1 MDSRTIFTGIAIAV
15 MVQRLFELRIS
26 KRNASQLIAQGGR
39 VYHDNSLFLVKI
51 LQIGWFVA
59 MLLEVWRLDRPFMPG
74 LAAIALFATVIGQ
87 YLRYLSMQ
95 ALRLR
100 WTLPIVTLPG
110 VSAVDTGIYHYLR
123 HPNWLGVILEIF
135 AVPLIHSAYLSA
147 IFFSVANAFLLA
159 RRVKAEET
167 ALKIDNNYEALFKN
181 KSRFILTPTFL
192 KPLVQKASTTHGT

>member
-1 MDSRTIFTGIAIAV
+1 MDSRIVFTGIAIAV

-26 KRNASQLIAQGGR
+26 KRNAAQLIAQGGR
-39 VYHDNSLFLVKI
+39 VHHDNSLFLVKV

-59 MLLEVWRLDRPFMPG
+59 MLLEVWRLDRPFIPG
-74 LAAIALFATVIGQ
+74 LAAIALCATVIGQ

-110 VSAVDTGIYHYLR
+110 VPAVDTGIYHYLR
-123 HPNWLGVILEIF
+123 HPNWLGVILEIL

-147 IFFSVANAFLLA
+147 IFFSIANAFLLSQ
-159 RRVKAEET
+159 RVKSEES

-181 KSRFILTPTFL
+181 KNRFLLTPTSL
-192 KPLVQKASTTHGT
+192 KSLVQKVSTTHGT

>member
-1 MDSRTIFTGIAIAV
+1 MDSRIIFTVIVIAV
-15 MVQRLFELRIS
+15 MAQRLVELRIS
-26 KRNASQLIAQGGR
+26 KRNLAQLIEQGGR
-39 VYHDNSLFLVKI
+39 VHHDNSLFFVKI
-51 LQIGWFVA
+51 LQVGWFVA
-59 MLLEVWRLDRPFMPG
+59 MLIEVWRLDRPFIHG
-74 LAAIALFATVIGQ
+74 LAAIALFATVAGQ
-87 YLRYLSMQ
+87 YLRYLSIQ
-95 ALRLR
+95 ALGLR

-123 HPNWLGVILEIF
+123 HPNWLGVILEIL

>member
-1 MDSRTIFTGIAIAV
+1 MDSRIIFTGIAIAV

-26 KRNASQLIAQGGR
+26 KRNAAQLIAQGGR
-39 VYHDNSLFLVKI
+39 VYHDNSLFLVKV

-59 MLLEVWRLDRPFMPG
+59 MLLEVWRLDRPFIPG

-135 AVPLIHSAYLSA
+135 AVPLMHSAYLSA

-159 RRVKAEET
+159 RRVKSEET

-181 KSRFILTPTFL
+181 KNRFILTPTFL

>member
-1 MDSRTIFTGIAIAV
+1 MDSRIIFTGIAIAV
-15 MVQRLFELRIS
+15 MVQRLLELRIS
-26 KRNASQLIAQGGR
+26 KRNEAQLIAQGGR
-39 VYHDNSLFLVKI
+39 VHHDNSLFLVKV

-59 MLLEVWRLDRPFMPG
+59 MLMEVWRLDRPFIPG
-74 LAAIALFATVIGQ
+74 LAAIALCATVIGQ

-110 VSAVDTGIYHYLR
+110 VPAVDTGIYHYLR
-123 HPNWLGVILEIF
+123 HPNWLGVILEIL

-147 IFFSVANAFLLA
+147 IFFSIANAFLLSQ
-159 RRVKAEET
+159 RVQSEET

-181 KSRFILTPTFL
+181 KNRFTLTSTFL